1 MLEPPHRTSVAA
13 PTVRSGPGGRI
24 ERLDGLHERSE
35 RRQRDPA
42 ADLPD
47 PSALVRDPGVDQ
59 GVHAKQLEGVERP
72 VETYGLFIKA
82 NSSIHGPSQGIA
94 RILPHRKLLIDGRH
108 VESVSGHAFKTL
120 NPATEEVIAT
130 VAEGNEV
137 DVDLAVAAARRA
149 FEGPWRT
156 MRAADRGK
164 ILFRLVEL
172 MKQHADEIAALESL
186 DAGKPIAGVLRQ
198 DLPAAIDT
206 LTYYAGWADKMTGE
220 VVPVRDDAL
229 TYTVREPVGVVAVIV
244 PWNFP
249 LMIGMWK
256 LAPALACGCTVVM
269 KPAELTSLSALRIGE
284 LALEAGLPPGVLNI
298 VTGPGRVVGDAL
310 VNHPDVDKV
319 TFTGSPG
326 VGRGILRGAAGNF
339 KRVSLELGGKSANV
353 IFDDADLDA
362 ATKAAAS
369 GIFFN
374 AGQVCSAG
382 SRVLV
387 QEKVYDDVVARLA
400 QRAQSLRIGDPSDRA
415 TSLGPVISEKQ
426 MKGILDYVD
435 IGQKEGASLVT
446 GGERVG
452 DRGYFLSPAV
462 FANVEHEMRISQE
475 EIFGPVVSVIK
486 FRDEADALRIA
497 NGTAYSLAAGVWSR
511 DIGRVQ
517 RFAKRANAGT
527 VWLNTYG
534 YTDVRLPW
542 GGARDSG
549 FGREHGSAAIEN
561 FTEPKAVWMNL
572 NV

>member
-1 MLEPPHRTSVAA
+1 MMSIAYDY
-13 PTVRSGPGGRI
+13 SG
-24 ERLDGLHERSE
+24 
-35 RRQRDPA
+35 QTPA
-42 ADLPD
+42 AEFL
-47 PSALVRDPGVDQ
+47 A
-59 GVHAKQLEGVERP
+59 RP
-72 VETYGLFIKA
+72 
-82 NSSIHGPSQGIA
+82 QQ
-94 RILPHRKLLIDGRH
+94 LLIDGIR
-108 VESVSGHAFKTL
+108 VPSVSGQTFTSL
-120 NPATEEVIAT
+120 NPATEQVIAT
-130 VAEGNEV
+130 IAEGSV
-137 DVDLAVAAARRA
+137 ADVEIAVAAARRA
-149 FEGPWRT
+149 FEGPWRN
-156 MRAADRGK
+156 MRASERGH
-164 ILFRLVEL
+164 ILMRWANLL
-172 MKQHADEIAALESL
+172 NKHAAEISELESL
-186 DAGKPIAGVLRQ
+186 DAGKPIAAVLRQ
-198 DLPAAIDT
+198 DFPAAIDT
-206 LTYYAGWADKMTGE
+206 LTYYAGWADKIGGD
-220 VVPVRDDAL
+220 VVNTRNDAL
-229 TYTVREPVGVVAVIV
+229 TYTVREPVGVVAAIV

-326 VGRGILRGAAGNF
+326 VGRGIMKGAAGNF

-353 IFDDADLDA
+353 IFDDAELEA
-362 ATKAAAS
+362 AAKAAGA

-387 QEKVYDDVVARLA
+387 QEKAYDEVVERLA
-400 QRAQSLRIGDPSDRA
+400 ARARSLRMGDTLDRG

-426 MKGILDYVD
+426 MKSILDYVD
-435 IGQKEGASLVT
+435 IGQQEGATLVT
-446 GGERVG
+446 GGERIG
-452 DRGYFLSPAV
+452 SRGYFISPAV
-462 FANVEHEMRISQE
+462 FANVKHEMRISQE

-486 FRDEADALRIA
+486 FKDEADALRIA

-517 RFAKRANAGT
+517 RFARKAKAGT
-527 VWLNTYG
+527 VWINTYG

-542 GGARDSG
+542 GGVRDSG
-549 FGREHGSAAIEN
+549 FGREHGTAALEN

>member
-1 MLEPPHRTSVAA
+1 MSIAYDYSASHPPVSASK
-13 PTVRSGPGGRI
+13 P
-24 ERLDGLHERSE
+24 RL
-35 RRQRDPA
+35 
-42 ADLPD
+42 
-47 PSALVRDPGVDQ
+47 
-59 GVHAKQLEGVERP
+59 
-72 VETYGLFIKA
+72 
-82 NSSIHGPSQGIA
+82 
-94 RILPHRKLLIDGRH
+94 LLIDGQH
-108 VESVSGHAFKTL
+108 VPSASGRTFKTL
-120 NPATEEVIAT
+120 NPATEQVIAT
-130 VAEGNEV
+130 VAEGNEA
-137 DVDLAVAAARRA
+137 DVDRAVAA
-149 FEGPWRT
+149 
-156 MRAADRGK
+156 RGAPSK
-164 ILFRLVEL
+164 VRGAPCAPPSAGRSCSGSSDL

-206 LTYYAGWADKMTGE
+206 LTYYAGWADKISGE
-220 VVPVRDDAL
+220 VVSTRDDAL
-229 TYTVREPVGVVAVIV
+229 TYTVREPVGVVAAIV

-256 LAPALACGCTVVM
+256 LAPALACGCTIVM

-353 IFDDADLDA
+353 IFDDADIEA
-362 ATKAAAS
+362 ASKAAAS

-387 QEKVYDDVVARLA
+387 HEKVYDEVVERLT
-400 QRAQSLRIGDPSDRA
+400 QRAQGDPHRRSRRSRHRAGPGDLRKADEEHPRLCRYRPAGRRAADDRRQA
-415 TSLGPVISEKQ
+415 RRRPRLFHQPRGVRQRRSTRCGSRRRRSSARWS
-426 MKGILDYVD
+426 
-435 IGQKEGASLVT
+435 AS
-446 GGERVG
+446 
-452 DRGYFLSPAV
+452 S
-462 FANVEHEMRISQE
+462 S
-475 EIFGPVVSVIK
+475 S
-486 FRDEADALRIA
+486 RDEADALRIA

-517 RFAKRANAGT
+517 RFAKKAKPARSGSTPMAIPTCGC
-527 VWLNTYG
+527 
-534 YTDVRLPW
+534 R
-542 GGARDSG
+542 GAACAIPA
-549 FGREHGSAAIEN
+549 SAANTAPRRIEN

>member
-1 MLEPPHRTSVAA
+1 MMSIAYDFTPESAAAEFLRKPH
-13 PTVRSGPGGRI
+13 
-24 ERLDGLHERSE
+24 
-35 RRQRDPA
+35 Q
-42 ADLPD
+42 
-47 PSALVRDPGVDQ
+47 
-59 GVHAKQLEGVERP
+59 
-72 VETYGLFIKA
+72 
-82 NSSIHGPSQGIA
+82 
-94 RILPHRKLLIDGRH
+94 LLIDGQRIP
-108 VESVSGHAFKTL
+108 SSSGRTFKSL

-130 VAEGNEV
+130 IAEGNEA
-137 DVDLAVAAARRA
+137 DVDRAVAAARRA

-156 MRAADRGK
+156 MRAAERGHLLLK
-164 ILFRLVEL
+164 WAEL
-172 MKQHADEIAALESL
+172 LKRHADEIIEIESL
-186 DAGKPIAGVLRQ
+186 DGGKPISATTRQ
-198 DLPAAIDT
+198 DFPAAIDT
-206 LTYYAGWADKMTGE
+206 LTYYAGWADKISGD
-220 VVPVRDDAL
+220 VVPTRDDAL
-229 TYTVREPVGVVAVIV
+229 TYTVREPVGVVAAIV

-256 LAPALACGCTVVM
+256 LAPALACGCTIVM

-284 LALEAGLPPGVLNI
+284 LALEAGIPPGVFNI

-326 VGRGILRGAAGNF
+326 VGRGIMKAAAGNF

-353 IFDDADLDA
+353 IFDDADLE
-362 ATKAAAS
+362 AAARAAAA

-387 QEKVYDDVVARLA
+387 QEKAYDEVVERLTARA
-400 QRAQSLRIGDPSDRA
+400 KSLRMGDLLDRN
-415 TSLGPVISEKQ
+415 TSMGPVISEKQ
-426 MKGILDYVD
+426 MKSILDYVD

-452 DRGYFLSPAV
+452 KRGYFISPAV
-462 FANVEHEMRISQE
+462 FADVKHEMRISQE

-486 FRDEADALRIA
+486 FKDEADALRIA

-511 DIGRVQ
+511 DMGRAQ
-517 RFAKRANAGT
+517 RFVKRARAGT
-527 VWLNTYG
+527 VWINTYG

-542 GGARDSG
+542 GGERDSG
-549 FGREHGSAAIEN
+549 LGREHGTAAIDN

-572 NV
+572 NA

>member
-1 MLEPPHRTSVAA
+1 MMSVAYDYERDARA
-13 PTVRSGPGGRI
+13 PTVRD
-24 ERLDGLHERSE
+24 EL
-35 RRQRDPA
+35 
-42 ADLPD
+42 
-47 PSALVRDPGVDQ
+47 
-59 GVHAKQLEGVERP
+59 
-72 VETYGLFIKA
+72 
-82 NSSIHGPSQGIA
+82 
-94 RILPHRKLLIDGRH
+94 LLIDGAR
-108 VESVSGHAFKTL
+108 VRSLSGKTFKSL
-120 NPATEEVIAT
+120 NPATEQVIAT
-130 VAEGNEV
+130 IAEGNEH
-137 DVDLAVAAARRA
+137 DVDRAVAAARRA

-156 MRAADRGK
+156 MRAAERGH
-164 ILFRLVEL
+164 ILLKWAEL
-172 MKQHADEIAALESL
+172 LKQHADEIATLESL

-198 DLPAAIDT
+198 DFPAAIDT
-206 LTYYAGWADKMTGE
+206 LTYYAGWADKISGD
-220 VVPVRDDAL
+220 VVSTRDDAL
-229 TYTVREPVGVVAVIV
+229 TYTVREPVGVVAAIV

-284 LALEAGLPPGVLNI
+284 LALEAGLPKGVLNI

-326 VGRGILRGAAGNF
+326 VGRGIMKGAAGNF

-353 IFDDADLDA
+353 IFDDANLEA
-362 ATKAAAS
+362 AAKAAAA

-387 QEKVYDDVVARLA
+387 QENAYDEVVERLVARA
-400 QRAQSLRIGDPSDRA
+400 ESLRIGDPADRA
-415 TSLGPVISEKQ
+415 TVLGPVISEKQ
-426 MKGILDYVD
+426 MRSILDYVE
-435 IGQKEGASLVT
+435 IGKNEGAQLAT

-452 DRGYFLSPAV
+452 DRGYFISPAV
-462 FANVEHEMRISQE
+462 FANVAHEMRISQE

-486 FRDEADALRIA
+486 FKEEADALRIA
-497 NGTAYSLAAGVWSR
+497 NGTAYSLAAGVWSA
-511 DIGRVQ
+511 DMGRVQ
-517 RFAKRANAGT
+517 RFAKKARAGT
-527 VWLNTYG
+527 VWINTYG

-542 GGARDSG
+542 GGERDSG
-549 FGREHGSAAIEN
+549 LGREHGTAALDN

>member
-1 MLEPPHRTSVAA
+1 MMSVAYDFT
-13 PTVRSGPGGRI
+13 PET
-24 ERLDGLHERSE
+24 
-35 RRQRDPA
+35 A
-42 ADLPD
+42 AGEFL
-47 PSALVRDPGVDQ
+47 R
-59 GVHAKQLEGVERP
+59 K
-72 VETYGLFIKA
+72 
-82 NSSIHGPSQGIA
+82 
-94 RILPHRKLLIDGRH
+94 PHQLLIDGHR
-108 VESVSGHAFKTL
+108 VPSSSGRTFKSL

-130 VAEGNEV
+130 IAEGNEA
-137 DVDLAVAAARRA
+137 DVNRAVAAARRA

-156 MRAADRGK
+156 MRAAERGNLLLK
-164 ILFRLVEL
+164 WAEL
-172 MKQHADEIAALESL
+172 LKRHADEIIEIESL
-186 DAGKPIAGVLRQ
+186 DGGKPISATTRQ
-198 DLPAAIDT
+198 DFPAAIDT
-206 LTYYAGWADKMTGE
+206 LTYYAGWADKISGD
-220 VVPVRDDAL
+220 VVPTRDDAL
-229 TYTVREPVGVVAVIV
+229 TYTVREPVGVVAAIV

-284 LALEAGLPPGVLNI
+284 LALEAGIPPGVFNI

-326 VGRGILRGAAGNF
+326 VGRGIMKGAASNF

-353 IFDDADLDA
+353 IFDDANLDA
-362 ATKAAAS
+362 AARAAAA

-387 QEKVYDDVVARLA
+387 QEGAYDEVVERLA
-400 QRAQSLRIGDPSDRA
+400 ERAKSLRMGDLLDRN

-426 MKGILDYVD
+426 MKSILDYVD

-446 GGERVG
+446 GGERIG
-452 DRGYFLSPAV
+452 KRGYFISPAV
-462 FANVEHEMRISQE
+462 FADVKHEMRISQE

-486 FRDEADALRIA
+486 FKDEADALRIA

-511 DIGRVQ
+511 DMGRVQ
-517 RFAKRANAGT
+517 RFAKRARAGT
-527 VWLNTYG
+527 VWINTYG

-542 GGARDSG
+542 GGERDSG
-549 FGREHGSAAIEN
+549 LGREHGTAAIDN

-572 NV
+572 NA

>member
-1 MLEPPHRTSVAA
+1 MSIAYDFTPETAAGEFLRKPH
-13 PTVRSGPGGRI
+13 
-24 ERLDGLHERSE
+24 
-35 RRQRDPA
+35 Q
-42 ADLPD
+42 
-47 PSALVRDPGVDQ
+47 
-59 GVHAKQLEGVERP
+59 
-72 VETYGLFIKA
+72 
-82 NSSIHGPSQGIA
+82 
-94 RILPHRKLLIDGRH
+94 LLIDGHR
-108 VESVSGHAFKTL
+108 VPSSSGRTFKSL

-130 VAEGNEV
+130 IAEGNEA
-137 DVDLAVAAARRA
+137 DVDRAVAAARRA

-156 MRAADRGK
+156 MRAAERGHLLLK
-164 ILFRLVEL
+164 WADLL
-172 MKQHADEIAALESL
+172 KQHADEIIEIESL
-186 DAGKPIAGVLRQ
+186 DGGKPISATTRQ
-198 DLPAAIDT
+198 DFPAAIDT
-206 LTYYAGWADKMTGE
+206 LTYYAGWADKISGD
-220 VVPVRDDAL
+220 VVPTRDDAL
-229 TYTVREPVGVVAVIV
+229 TYTVREPVGVVAAIV

-284 LALEAGLPPGVLNI
+284 LALEAGIPPGVFNI

-326 VGRGILRGAAGNF
+326 VGRGIMKGAASNF

-353 IFDDADLDA
+353 IFDDANLDA
-362 ATKAAAS
+362 ASKAATA

-387 QEKVYDDVVARLA
+387 QEGAYDEVVERLA
-400 QRAQSLRIGDPSDRA
+400 ARAKSLRMGDLLDRN

-426 MKGILDYVD
+426 MKSILDYVD
-435 IGQKEGASLVT
+435 IGQKEGATLVT
-446 GGERVG
+446 GGERIG
-452 DRGYFLSPAV
+452 KRGYFISPAV
-462 FANVEHEMRISQE
+462 FADVKHEMRISQE

-511 DIGRVQ
+511 DMGRVQ
-517 RFAKRANAGT
+517 RFAKRARAGT
-527 VWLNTYG
+527 VWINTYG

-542 GGARDSG
+542 GGERDSG
-549 FGREHGSAAIEN
+549 LGREHGTAAIEN
-561 FTEPKAVWMNL
+561 FTEPKAIWMNL
-572 NV
+572 NA